1 MDAASQLVVLAFG
14 VVVCALSLW
23 GSVAPAR
30 MMTLVYGVLDKDWG
44 IHLAVIIRL
53 LLGTALIIAAP
64 ASRFPRIFEILGWIT
79 VVAAIGIV
87 LMGRARLRRFVGW
100 FQRLSPAMIRTW
112 LLFGIAFGAFLV
124 YGIRG

>member
-79 VVAAIGIV
+79 VVAAI
-87 LMGRARLRRFVGW
+87 AN
-100 FQRLSPAMIRTW
+100 SRTRSVM
-112 LLFGIAFGAFLV
+112 APRTA
-124 YGIRG
+124 